1 MIYYL
6 LFFFFQVKYI
16 WITCCREKIEH
27 LKLIITDPKTNLDPD
42 AKVKAENNLK
52 EALNDLI
59 NTRAFFSLE
68 KLNSSVAEK
77 YSKKFEESKKTLTV
91 SSIIY

>member
-1 MIYYL
+1 M
-6 LFFFFQVKYI
+6 K
-16 WITCCREKIEH
+16 ITCCREKIEH
-27 LKLIITDPKTNLDPD
+27 LKLIITDPKNNLDHD
-42 AKVKAENNLK
+42 AKAKAENNLK

-91 SSIIY
+91 SSIVY